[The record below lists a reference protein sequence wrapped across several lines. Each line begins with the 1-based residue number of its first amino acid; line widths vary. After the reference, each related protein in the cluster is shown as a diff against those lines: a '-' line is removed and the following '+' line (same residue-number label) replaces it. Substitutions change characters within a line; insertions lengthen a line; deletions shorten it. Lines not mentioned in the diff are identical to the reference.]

1 MSTAGGA
8 SAAARPRPADRP
20 AGLSLG
26 RLAWLQAAHRRT
38 STACLGLCL
47 AIAVVLPALLPLL
60 DGYALERAVADVA
73 TSDGGFTVQQKVADV
88 DQFGSFQRE
97 VAARVDGSTAGALLP
112 LTAFASMSRLP
123 MTSMVWT
130 FICSAF
136 AILALMWSLL
146 ASSSHRTW

>member
-1 MSTAGGA
+1 MEPGNAAAPRTRGALIRRERVPHGQSRGLRGGFFTQPAEALVSTAGGA

-97 VAARVDGSTAGALLP
+97 VAARVDGSTAGAL
-112 LTAFASMSRLP
+112 
-123 MTSMVWT
+123 
-130 FICSAF
+130 
-136 AILALMWSLL
+136 
-146 ASSSHRTW
+146 